1 MSIPKFI
8 DKYQTYNDQVSYLK
22 SMTYFGFPFGYIIS
36 KIFAIAIIGWE
47 KWHFSFSDLF
57 IVFFVDLI
65 ILLPLIYNY
74 FKHKKRYNNIVE
86 KIQLEPN
93 KEYTVKALY
102 NYKNFFKNEHYK
114 LSIYEFNEIYI
125 GSTFYTLKDLI
136 NKFEL
141 DDIKEERLRKLKK
154 LKKLW

>member
-57 IVFFVDLI
+57 IVFYLLI
-65 ILLPLIYNY
+65 LSPLIYNY
-74 FKHKKRYNNIVE
+74 FKHKKRYDNLIKKVN
-86 KIQLEPN
+86 LNTN
-93 KEYTVKALY
+93 KDYTVKALY
-102 NYKNFFKNEHYK
+102 NYKHFIKGKSYKIRFDQFDNNFYIEYYPLKN
-114 LSIYEFNEIYI
+114 
-125 GSTFYTLKDLI
+125 LI
-136 NKFEL
+136 NKFDL
-141 DDIKEERLRKLKK
+141 DDIKEERLKKLKK
-154 LKKLW
+154 LKRFW